1 MSDFVKVEREGR
13 VAVLSLDRPP
23 VNAMSGEL
31 LRELVAR
38 LRGAVED
45 DGVGAI
51 VLRGEGERAFSAGAD
66 ITGFGQ
72 ISDDPETPRGIQPV
86 ADLIES
92 LPKPVVVAMHG
103 HSLGGGLEL
112 ALACDIRLA
121 AEDARI
127 GLPEVKL
134 ALLPGGGGT
143 QRLPRVVGPARAA
156 LMIMSGDPISGRQA
170 YEWGLVEQVV
180 PFAELRETAV
190 AVAARLAERSSYA
203 LAKIKELLRETR
215 ELPDHAREFEAF
227 VECLGSEDGQEG
239 VAAFVEKREP
249 RWTGR

>member
-13 VAVLSLDRPP
+13 VAVLALDRPP
-23 VNAMSGEL
+23 VNAMSGEV

-38 LRGAVED
+38 LRGAAED

-112 ALACDIRLA
+112 ALACDVRLA

-180 PFAELRETAV
+180 PFAELREAAV
-190 AVAARLAERSSYA
+190 AVAARLAERSPYA

-215 ELPDHAREFEAF
+215 KLPDYAREFEAF

-239 VAAFVEKREP
+239 MAAFVEKREP
-249 RWTGR
+249 RWAGR

>member
-1 MSDFVKVEREGR
+1 MSDLVKVEREGR

-23 VNAMSGEL
+23 VNAMSGEV

-38 LRGAVED
+38 LRGAAED

-112 ALACDIRLA
+112 ALACDVRLA

-143 QRLPRVVGPARAA
+143 QRLPRIVGPARAA

-180 PFAELRETAV
+180 PFAELREAAV
-190 AVAARLAERSSYA
+190 AVAVRLAERSPYA

-215 ELPDHAREFEAF
+215 ELPDHGREFEAF

-239 VAAFVEKREP
+239 VAAFLEKREP